1 MAALDHRVDD
11 TRVTA
16 ERRRHRKPNASM
28 SSGGFGYEAGQVL
41 GRVAS
46 RREHERMDDH
56 LGRSLGDA
64 ARKALGDRG
73 LCELHVSRLHDARR
87 TESLLDQGSDLS
99 EQCVG
104 CSASAPMVDQ
114 EHRSALAR
122 RLLVR
127 GGEVHR
133 AYLGHALLGV
143 KNRSRR
149 VDLKRSLT
157 ERA

>member
-1 MAALDHRVDD
+1 
-11 TRVTA
+11 
-16 ERRRHRKPNASM
+16 M
-28 SSGGFGYEAGQVL
+28 SSGGVCHETRQVFGHMA
-41 GRVAS
+41 A

-64 ARKALGDRG
+64 TRKALGDRG
-73 LCELHVSRLHDARR
+73 LCKLHVSRLHDARR

-104 CSASAPMVDQ
+104 RGASAPVVDQ

-127 GGEVHR
+127 AGEIHR

-143 KNRSRR
+143 KKRSRR

-157 ERA
+157 ERV